1 MRELRISYSTE
12 SSVDQAV
19 VEIARRRPGD
29 PAVTL
34 GGRTLT
40 YAELTARARA
50 FADEL
55 TGLPPQ
61 RIGVTAHRTVTTVVQ
76 MLGAALAG
84 HSFVLLN
91 PDNPESTTAYIRESA
106 GIALVA
112 DPLTGELTRDDR
124 HTPSPAEGEAYVLH
138 TSGSTGRPKGVSVSR
153 ANLAYA
159 NAARLTVH
167 ADHGEP
173 VFLLLFPLHFDG
185 AMTPIWGAL
194 TTGGHLVIADD
205 AERRDPDAIADLVV
219 RHSVTHTLTVPS
231 FHGEL
236 VRVLADRPHTLKVAI
251 CAGEA
256 LTRGVIDQHFASL
269 PEVALCNEYGPTECT
284 IWATYRFYD
293 RPHDPLI
300 GRPIPGTTVDLLDG
314 ALRPVPDGEVGQ
326 IAISGPGVTAGYVGD
341 PAQTAAVFVD
351 GRYLTGDLA
360 RRTPDGEL
368 EFVGRLDNEVKMR
381 GVRVNLETIEAA
393 VASAPGV
400 LAAAV
405 TYDAATSVC
414 CAFVTGDAS
423 AVRQTVTALL
433 GPALVPDRVVAVA
446 TLPRTAHDK
455 VDKDRLRVPGDAGP
469 AERIALAWAEVL
481 GVSAEQAVS
490 GANFFALGGN
500 SLSVLK
506 LARTLSGLA
515 GRRITA
521 KELYLHATLGD
532 QLVLLGGER

>member
-1 MRELRISYSTE
+1 M
-12 SSVDQAV
+12 
-19 VEIARRRPGD
+19 VETARRRPGD

-34 GGRTLT
+34 GGQTLA
-40 YAELTARARA
+40 YAELVRLARA
-50 FADEL
+50 FAADL

-61 RIGVTAHRTVTTVVQ
+61 RIGVTAHRTVTTIVQ
-76 MLGAALAG
+76 LLGVALAG

-91 PDNPESTTAYIRESA
+91 PDNPESTTDYIRESA

-112 DPLTGELTRDDR
+112 DPLSGELTRDDR
-124 HTPSPAEGEAYVLH
+124 YAPAPAEGEAYVLH

-167 ADHGEP
+167 AAHGEP

-185 AMTPIWGAL
+185 AMTPVWGAL

-205 AERRDPDAIADLVV
+205 TERRDPDAIAGLVV

-236 VRVLADRPHTLKVAI
+236 VRVLADRPHTLPYTLKVAI

-269 PEVALCNEYGPTECT
+269 PGVALCNEYGPTECT

-293 RPHDPLI
+293 RPQAPLI
-300 GRPIPGTTVDLLDG
+300 GKPIPGTTIDLLD
-314 ALRPVPDGEVGQ
+314 AARRPVPDGEVGQ

-351 GRYLTGDLA
+351 GRYLTGDLG

-405 TYDAATSVC
+405 TYDEATSIC
-414 CAFVTGDAS
+414 RAFVTGDAAS
-423 AVRQTVTALL
+423 VRPTVTALL
-433 GPALVPDRVVAVA
+433 GPALVPDQVVVVE

-455 VDKDRLRVPGDAGP
+455 IDKDRLRVPEDAGP
-469 AERIALAWAEVL
+469 AERIALAWAEAL
-481 GVSAEQAVS
+481 GVSAGQAVA

-506 LARTLSGLA
+506 LARTLSALA

-521 KELYLHATLGD
+521 KELYLHATLD
-532 QLVLLGGER
+532 EQLALLEGER